1 MDFQQPFSVLN
12 ERLRPRVS
20 ASEQLYLSL
29 HRLEDRQLRN
39 KSPPSPYTNAAD
51 DDHDHD
57 RDRDRRLTN
66 GTTRII
72 TEMKIK
78 DLDDDYEDED
88 DDSSSSKSDEKDV
101 SGDVS
106 SEGGGGSGGGGGEE
120 GEESGT
126 PDSDGPFQR
135 GYGETSLPDLIK
147 SGRPLGRR
155 RTVGHVSQTLKEVRR
170 EVELSRRR
178 SIKLKAQV
186 DKLQERRDG
195 PGWSQ
200 DRERVTEE
208 VLSVLRLLIPL
219 TESGVKQPEL
229 NEGGDRLDGALD
241 RLQKVARNLAVGH
254 TAKQEFRSGKGG
266 SEDSAVLQQA
276 LRDRDEA
283 IEKKKAMEAE
293 LLRSRTEMMVLNN
306 QVLEAAQKRL
316 EMSLELEAWKEDFQL
331 LLHQQVKNQQLA
343 EQAQKKS
350 SRGLGL
356 LRRKGP
362 PIQRPTSFPL
372 QTPSPGSNQGPLSTR
387 RAASPASKKVITTTT
402 TSTTPAPSGGTW
414 RDKLRRNKPSRDQ
427 DGAGNE
433 SDYSRDDDGF
443 QVISLD

>member
-1 MDFQQPFSVLN
+1 MDYQQPFSVLN
-12 ERLRPRVS
+12 ERLRPRVT

-29 HRLEDRQLRN
+29 NRLEDRQLSSLR
-39 KSPPSPYTNAAD
+39 SRSSPYQTVLSEPVSPTLSGPEVSVD
-51 DDHDHD
+51 DPEEGDCDD
-57 RDRDRRLTN
+57 LVS
-66 GTTRII
+66 GTTCLI
-72 TEMKIK
+72 TEMNIK
-78 DLDDDYEDED
+78 DFD
-88 DDSSSSKSDEKDV
+88 DDSSSSKSDEKDT
-101 SGDVS
+101 SGELS
-106 SEGGGGSGGGGGEE
+106 SEGGP
-120 GEESGT
+120 GT
-126 PDSDGPFQR
+126 PESDGPFQR
-135 GYGETSLPDLIK
+135 GYVETSLPDLIK

-186 DKLQERRDG
+186 DKLQERREG

-208 VLSVLRLLIPL
+208 VLSVLRLLFPL
-219 TESGVKQPEL
+219 TDSSFKQPEL
-229 NEGGDRLDGALD
+229 SEGASRLDAALD
-241 RLQKVARNLAVGH
+241 QLQKVARSLAVSH
-254 TAKQEFRSGKGG
+254 TAKQEFRSGKEG
-266 SEDSAVLQQA
+266 SEESAVLQQA

-331 LLHQQVKNQQLA
+331 LLHQQVQSQQLA

-350 SRGLGL
+350 SRGLGI

-362 PIQRPTSFPL
+362 PIQRPSSFPL
-372 QTPSPGSNQGPLSTR
+372 QSPSPTPSSRLAAPVSPVPKTALS
-387 RAASPASKKVITTTT
+387 V
-402 TSTTPAPSGGTW
+402 GGTW
-414 RDKLRRNKPSRDQ
+414 RDKLRRGKPSRTGDQ
-427 DGAGNE
+427 DAAGND

>member
-12 ERLRPRVS
+12 ERLRPRVT

-29 HRLEDRQLRN
+29 NRLEDRQLNSLRS
-39 KSPPSPYTNAAD
+39 KSTPYQTILSDPQLSPTLDGPEVNVD
-51 DDHDHD
+51 EPEDGDCDH
-57 RDRDRRLTN
+57 LVN
-66 GTTRII
+66 GTTCLI

-78 DLDDDYEDED
+78 DSD
-88 DDSSSSKSDEKDV
+88 DDSSSSKSDEKDT
-101 SGDVS
+101 SGELS
-106 SEGGGGSGGGGGEE
+106 SEGGP
-120 GEESGT
+120 GT
-126 PDSDGPFQR
+126 PESDGPFQR
-135 GYGETSLPDLIK
+135 GYVETSLPDLIK

-186 DKLQERRDG
+186 DKLQERREG

-208 VLSVLRLLIPL
+208 VLSVLRLLFPL
-219 TESGVKQPEL
+219 TENSFKQPEL
-229 NEGGDRLDGALD
+229 SGGNNRLDAALD
-241 RLQKVARNLAVGH
+241 QLQKVARSLAVSH
-254 TAKQEFRSGKGG
+254 TAKQEFRSGKEG
-266 SEDSAVLQQA
+266 SEESAILQQA

-331 LLHQQVKNQQLA
+331 LLHQQVQSQQLA

-350 SRGLGL
+350 SRGLGI

-372 QTPSPGSNQGPLSTR
+372 QSPSPTLTAGSHQGFPSKYG
-387 RAASPASKKVITTTT
+387 APVSPIPKTAVSG
-402 TSTTPAPSGGTW
+402 GGTW
-414 RDKLRRNKPSRDQ
+414 RDKLRRSKPSRMADQ
-427 DGAGNE
+427 DAAGND